1 MGTPQTS
8 GWNPH
13 RWGRLRE
20 SLEILKEKKQRP
32 VARLTLVKGHN
43 AGDIDGYA
51 DLVAL
56 GEPTLIEV
64 KGVTFCGKSDA
75 SDLTMENCPWHHEV
89 VAFCEDLAK
98 KLTDDHPDAPEYRI
112 ACSHKHS
119 VSVLLARVDQLAT
132 LDEQGN
138 VATWNTWID
147 YDRFHA
153 LAASEKPFT
162 VEDYAAP
169 CPSWA
174 LLGAAEDGF
183 DPSDTRMY
191 KKKANGKSR

>member
-1 MGTPQTS
+1 M
-8 GWNPH
+8 
-13 RWGRLRE
+13 
-20 SLEILKEKKQRP
+20 
-32 VARLTLVKGHN
+32 A
-43 AGDIDGYA
+43 A
-51 DLVAL
+51 
-56 GEPTLIEV
+56 
-64 KGVTFCGKSDA
+64 
-75 SDLTMENCPWHHEV
+75 
-89 VAFCEDLAK
+89 
-98 KLTDDHPDAPEYRI
+98 
-112 ACSHKHS
+112 ACAHKHS
-119 VSVLLARVDQLAT
+119 VSTLLARCDRLT
-132 LDEQGN
+132 RCDRLKDPDG
-138 VATWNTWID
+138 TWNTRID

>member
-1 MGTPQTS
+1 MIRTQ
-8 GWNPH
+8 
-13 RWGRLRE
+13 
-20 SLEILKEKKQRP
+20 
-32 VARLTLVKGHN
+32 VA
-43 AGDIDGYA
+43 
-51 DLVAL
+51 
-56 GEPTLIEV
+56 
-64 KGVTFCGKSDA
+64 
-75 SDLTMENCPWHHEV
+75 
-89 VAFCEDLAK
+89 AFCQELAARIAK
-98 KLTDDHPDAPEYRI
+98 DHPSCPKYEV
-112 ACSHKHS
+112 ACAHKHS
-119 VSVLLARVDQLAT
+119 VSTLLARCDQLKAP
-132 LDEQGN
+132 DG
-138 VATWNTWID
+138 TWNTWID